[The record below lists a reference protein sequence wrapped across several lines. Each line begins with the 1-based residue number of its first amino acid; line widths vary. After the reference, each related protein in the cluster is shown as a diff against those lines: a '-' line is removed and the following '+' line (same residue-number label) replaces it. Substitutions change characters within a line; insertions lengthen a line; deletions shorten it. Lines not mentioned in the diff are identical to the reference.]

1 MACIIQNI
9 NIIIPKQVTSFVLPS
24 YYIYNAI
31 HLIIKGG
38 YIMVWWAIN
47 YTNDNIA
54 TLLLMSLFYFN
65 EDWFT
70 IFTKI
75 GQVWSFFE
83 TNMILNT
90 NCHPSTSSIN
100 SMMAYDFVAT
110 QSIQITIIVVQ
121 PSFRQTY
128 DRKIMIQ
135 HIQIDFKIDFSWH
148 FWYWHC
154 ILTKHPLFHL
164 VWVFHH

>member
-9 NIIIPKQVTSFVLPS
+9 NVIVPKQVTSFVLPP

-31 HLIIKGG
+31 HLIIKGR

-75 GQVWSFFE
+75 GQVWSLFE

-128 DRKIMIQ
+128 DRKVMIQ
-135 HIQIDFKIDFSWH
+135 HIKIVFKIAKIFPGTSD
-148 FWYWHC
+148 
-154 ILTKHPLFHL
+154 IDMA
-164 VWVFHH
+164 